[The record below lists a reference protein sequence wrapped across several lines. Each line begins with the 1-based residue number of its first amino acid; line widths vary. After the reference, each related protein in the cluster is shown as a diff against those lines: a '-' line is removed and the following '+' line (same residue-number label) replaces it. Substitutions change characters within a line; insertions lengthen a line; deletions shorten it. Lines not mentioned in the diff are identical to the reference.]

1 MQCAAASVRV
11 AAVDAVLAN
20 VGKRLRALRRAR
32 QETLEDIARETGYT
46 AGYLSQIETGEAIPS
61 LAALAMISAALGA
74 DLTAFFPLEAP
85 AGVRVSRAG
94 DPDKLRIA
102 PNSREEYIALSARG
116 ASASF
121 TALISRY
128 YPGDSVGRYSQFG
141 ERFALVLD
149 GEARFN
155 IDAQDRVLSAGDCI
169 HYTSH
174 PEHSVDVVSHNPAEI
189 LWLVLPAMI

>member
-1 MQCAAASVRV
+1 M
-11 AAVDAVLAN
+11 DAVLAN

-32 QETLEDIARETGYT
+32 GQTLEEIARDTGYT
-46 AGYLSQIETGEAIPS
+46 AGYLSQIETGEATPS
-61 LAALAMISAALGA
+61 LAALAGIAASLGTEI
-74 DLTAFFPLEAP
+74 TAFFPLEAP
-85 AGVRVSRAG
+85 SGVRVSRAG

-102 PNSREEYIALSARG
+102 PNSREEYVALSARG

-149 GEARFN
+149 GQARFN
-155 IDAQDRVLSAGDCI
+155 IDRQERVLEPGDCI

-174 PEHSVDVVSHNPAEI
+174 PEDSVDVVSHRPAEI

>member
-1 MQCAAASVRV
+1 
-11 AAVDAVLAN
+11 VDAVLAN

-32 QETLEDIARETGYT
+32 NRTLEEIARDTGYT
-46 AGYLSQIETGEAIPS
+46 TGYLSQIETGEAVPS
-61 LAALAMISAALGA
+61 LSALAAIAAAHGT
-74 DLTAFFPLEAP
+74 DITAFFPLEAS
-85 AGVRVSRAG
+85 AGVQISRAG

-102 PNSREEYIALSARG
+102 PNSREEYVALSARG
-116 ASASF
+116 ATSAF

-128 YPGDSVGRYSQFG
+128 FPGESVGRYSQFG

-155 IDAQDRVLSAGDCI
+155 VDGEERVLRPGDCI

-174 PEHSVDVVSHNPAEI
+174 PEHSIDVVSHNPAEI
-189 LWLVLPAMI
+189 LWLVQPAMI

>member
-1 MQCAAASVRV
+1 
-11 AAVDAVLAN
+11 VDAVLGN

-32 QETLEDIARETGYT
+32 KLTLDELARDTGYT
-46 AGYLSQIETGEAIPS
+46 TGYLSQIETGEAVPS
-61 LAALAMISAALGA
+61 LAALAAISASLGA
-74 DLTAFFPLEAP
+74 DITAFFPLEASP
-85 AGVRVSRAG
+85 GVRVSRAG

-102 PNSREEYIALSARG
+102 PNSREEYVVLSARG
-116 ASASF
+116 ANATF

-141 ERFALVLD
+141 ERFALVLS
-149 GEARFN
+149 GEVRFN
-155 IDAQDRVLSAGDCI
+155 LDGQEQTLGAGDFL

-174 PEHSVDVVSHNPAEI
+174 PEHSVDVLSSKPAEI